1 MFWKNVGPITPNS
14 AVASSQMHDI
24 HNIWVLGNDDEAM
37 AMAANAV
44 ADMQGGWALVSEGA
58 VLATVSLD
66 IAGLMT
72 ARPVSEV
79 AEEIESLHS
88 AADSM
93 DWIGGGGLPKR
104 MIFAFL
110 TASPWKWQL
119 VAPYEGNPGG
129 FVNVTTG
136 ETHPVIW

>member
-1 MFWKNVGPITPNS
+1 
-14 AVASSQMHDI
+14 MHDI

-37 AMAANAV
+37 AIAANTV
-44 ADMQGGWALVSEGA
+44 ADMQGGWALVSEGE
-58 VLATVSLD
+58 VVATVSLD
-66 IAGLMT
+66 IAGLMS
-72 ARPVSEV
+72 ARPVN
-79 AEEIESLHS
+79 
-88 AADSM
+88 
-93 DWIGGGGLPKR
+93 GGGGSRVLHLAADR
-104 MIFAFL
+104 MEWIGAVVSDMIFAFL